1 MSTVLILLCLCS
13 LALRTAAD
21 VNVLTPELTSKIEAY
36 VKEFMQC
43 RGVVGLSL
51 AVVKGNETW
60 TRGFGMADKPSERPV
75 NSSTLFIIASVTKA
89 FTSTLLG
96 MLMDESKSGYTWK
109 TPIKDILGSDF
120 QLFNDYITN
129 HTTVKDIL
137 THRTG
142 LTDASL
148 PMYAGFIPEMSRQNF
163 TRLLKYLPALK
174 AFRDEYNYNNW
185 MYALAGRIAEVMG
198 GSSWEELLKQRI
210 FHPLQMNDSRI
221 VGYNVD
227 VDADNFALPYV
238 WLRNEVVVSDKV
250 IYRSAPAEPSIAI
263 ASSAD
268 DMAKWLSFHLQKGVT
283 MEGEPLLVKET
294 LEETYKLQIAL
305 PPGYWDTDYMNKP
318 EYPEAF
324 SSFGYG
330 FAWDLSTYRG
340 YRVTSHAGAYHSY
353 KSYLALFRDVDIG
366 IFITTTALPEPISLA
381 LDEIFFYIADLLL
394 GEDPWLNTTT
404 SHQYIGSCIGASDQ
418 TSSNTINETEVV
430 PGLVEN
436 PEMFEGTYGH
446 RLFGDIV
453 IYRNTSGE
461 LLVKYGNVL
470 GRLRKTSD
478 GEVLLAE
485 LYGPFEF
492 LSYTLY
498 VGMTFLSPN
507 DDGQYKFLVV
517 SFSGDPL
524 LYQRGISVF
533 DLL

>member
-1 MSTVLILLCLCS
+1 M
-13 LALRTAAD
+13 
-21 VNVLTPELTSKIEAY
+21 
-36 VKEFMQC
+36 
-43 RGVVGLSL
+43 
-51 AVVKGNETW
+51 
-60 TRGFGMADKPSERPV
+60 
-75 NSSTLFIIASVTKA
+75 
-89 FTSTLLG
+89 
-96 MLMDESKSGYTWK
+96 
-109 TPIKDILGSDF
+109 
-120 QLFNDYITN
+120 
-129 HTTVKDIL
+129 
-137 THRTG
+137 
-142 LTDASL
+142 
-148 PMYAGFIPEMSRQNF
+148 
-163 TRLLKYLPALK
+163 
-174 AFRDEYNYNNW
+174 
-185 MYALAGRIAEVMG
+185 
-198 GSSWEELLKQRI
+198 
-210 FHPLQMNDSRI
+210 
-221 VGYNVD
+221 
-227 VDADNFALPYV
+227 
-238 WLRNEVVVSDKV
+238 
-250 IYRSAPAEPSIAI
+250 
-263 ASSAD
+263 
-268 DMAKWLSFHLQKGVT
+268 
-283 MEGEPLLVKET
+283 
-294 LEETYKLQIAL
+294 
-305 PPGYWDTDYMNKP
+305 
-318 EYPEAF
+318 
-324 SSFGYG
+324 
-330 FAWDLSTYRG
+330 
-340 YRVTSHAGAYHSY
+340 TSHAGAYHSY